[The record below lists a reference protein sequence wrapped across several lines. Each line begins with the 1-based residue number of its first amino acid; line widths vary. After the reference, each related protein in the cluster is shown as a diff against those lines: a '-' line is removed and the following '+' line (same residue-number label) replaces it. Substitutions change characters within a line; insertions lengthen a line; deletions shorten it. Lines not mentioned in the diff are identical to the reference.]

1 MLDHIGFKVSDYE
14 RSKAFYLCAPS
25 ATLLSEPRP

>member
-1 MLDHIGFKVSDYE
+1 MLDHIGVKVCAYG

-25 ATLLSEPRP
+25 ATLLSEPGP